1 MLYRNMLKKIFR
13 KNGIIIINNNNS
25 IDYNYFLINNYNEL
39 KDIEKIKIKYFE
51 KKGYTYDFTL

>member
-39 KDIEKIKIKYFE
+39 KDIEKIKIIYFE